1 MCVKIWNSH
10 KIALTE
16 YYFYTYFH
24 TREKKYIYV
33 IYSIFTENG
42 KITVW
47 EIAKLPNSS
56 LSGAVFVLYTT
67 AFFCLFCFCKIDTF
81 GFIVAV
87 QLHVYRD
94 VQLFFLNHLPLILHT
109 KQSAIF
115 PNILYSLLLHSCF
128 KLDFILSLGYF
139 FCLCDCL
146 LRITVKQILV

>member
-42 KITVW
+42 EITVW

-67 AFFCLFCFCKIDTF
+67 AFFLFVLFLQDRHFWVYCGCSITCLQRCTD
-81 GFIVAV
+81 
-87 QLHVYRD
+87 
-94 VQLFFLNHLPLILHT
+94 
-109 KQSAIF
+109 IF
-115 PNILYSLLLHSCF
+115 PEPPTIEFAH
-128 KLDFILSLGYF
+128 
-139 FCLCDCL
+139 
-146 LRITVKQILV
+146 